1 MPIVISEHR
10 PLERI
15 RSRDAAPIGASPSPA
30 QLRAI
35 LADAGLTQAQAA
47 ALCRSSLRGFTQW
60 LLPDGPGSRTMP
72 AASAELLCLAII
84 ASGRLPPGDWC
95 APWLSA
101 DLQRLARRGQPGG
114 HRVKAMGATVGI
126 REGVRRRNT
135 GGSAVEITGT
145 SPP

>member
-1 MPIVISEHR
+1 MPFAASEHR

-15 RSRDAAPIGASPSPA
+15 RSRDAAPIGASPRPA

-60 LLPDGPGSRTMP
+60 CQGSRGMP

-84 ASGRLPPGDWC
+84 ASGRLPLGDWC

-114 HRVKAMGATVGI
+114 HRGKAMGATVGI
-126 REGVRRRNT
+126 REEFRLCSRQRVT
-135 GGSAVEITGT
+135 I
-145 SPP
+145 

>member
-1 MPIVISEHR
+1 MPVSVSS

-47 ALCRSSLRGFTQW
+47 VLCRSSLRGFTQW

-95 APWLSA
+95 APWISD
-101 DLQRLARRGQPGG
+101 DLQRLARRGHPGG
-114 HRVKAMGATVGI
+114 HRGKATGAAVGI
-126 REGVRRRNT
+126 REGARRRNT
-135 GGSAVEITGT
+135 EGSAVEITGT